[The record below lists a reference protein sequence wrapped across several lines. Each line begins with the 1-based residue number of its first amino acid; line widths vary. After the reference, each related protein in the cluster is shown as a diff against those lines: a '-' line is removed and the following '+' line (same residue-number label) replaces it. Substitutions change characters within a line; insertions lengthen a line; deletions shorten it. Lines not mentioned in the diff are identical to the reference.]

1 MPGLSSVSKAYFVTL
16 ASLPTSAGLAVY
28 GWSHG
33 DYATVTGGAMWL
45 GFSLLAGYWLRRGAA
60 NIDKAIRVLDAAADG
75 KLDARVEGVKGSGN
89 IGRMLLR
96 LNHVLDQTQGFAKQA
111 DAAMKAA
118 AEKHF
123 EQKMEPGGLH
133 GDFQRYAED
142 VNATLTAME
151 SDVKRLSQFEA
162 QMLGAA
168 VTISMTVN
176 EGAIANARIVGG
188 IRDAMEQ
195 AQAMAAATEEMVAGV
210 NEISHSSV
218 SAASR
223 SSEAQGMTDDARRV
237 VDAAMGEFAS
247 IETAVG
253 DAAQRVDG
261 LAKASEA
268 IGEILS
274 SIESIAGQTNLLA
287 LNATIE
293 AARAG
298 DAGKGFAVVATEV
311 KNLAGQTAKAT
322 EDIGNRIANLRQEM
336 AGIVTTMN
344 RGAEAVA
351 KGREAMQSM
360 GGRIGSVSEAVSFSS
375 EHMTEVS
382 RVLAQQAAAANQIS
396 GGVQN
401 VAHRAGENAAAIEA
415 SSKALMSVS
424 QEMASL
430 LGVLADRDIPN
441 KIIMLAKADHVIW
454 KKRLVDMMVGAG
466 KLNPDELASEKNC
479 RLGKWYYGP
488 GSMTFRD
495 HPAFRSL
502 EEPHR
507 VVHQNGIEAVRLFN
521 NGQVDDAMRRIAVVE
536 EASVSVISCLDQ
548 LMRAGSLNA
557 APAKAAGF

>member
-1 MPGLSSVSKAYFVTL
+1 MAGLSSVSKAYLVTL

-33 DYATVTGGAMWL
+33 DYATVTGGVMWL

-60 NIDKAIRVLDAAADG
+60 NIDKAIKVLDAAANG
-75 KLDARVEGVKGSGN
+75 KLDARVEGVSGRGN
-89 IGRMLLR
+89 IGKMLLQ

-142 VNATLTAME
+142 VNATLSAME

-162 QMLGAA
+162 LMLHDA

-188 IRDAMEQ
+188 IRDAMDR

-210 NEISHSSV
+210 NEISHSSE

-223 SSEAQGMTDDARRV
+223 STEAQGMTDDARRV

-253 DAAQRVDG
+253 DAARRVDG

-268 IGEILS
+268 IGDILS

-336 AGIVTTMN
+336 A
-344 RGAEAVA
+344 
-351 KGREAMQSM
+351 
-360 GGRIGSVSEAVSFSS
+360 
-375 EHMTEVS
+375 
-382 RVLAQQAAAANQIS
+382 
-396 GGVQN
+396 
-401 VAHRAGENAAAIEA
+401 
-415 SSKALMSVS
+415 
-424 QEMASL
+424 SL
-430 LGVLADRDIPN
+430 LAVLADRDIPD

-454 KKRLVDMMVGAG
+454 KKRLIDMMVGSG
-466 KLNPDELASEKNC
+466 KLNPDELAHEKNC

-488 GSMTFRD
+488 GSMAFRD
-495 HPAFRSL
+495 YAAFRAL

-507 VVHQNGIEAVRLFN
+507 TVHQNGIEAVRLFN
-521 NGQVDDAMRRIAVVE
+521 NGQVEEAMARIAKVE

-548 LMRAGSLNA
+548 LMRAGSFNA

>member
-1 MPGLSSVSKAYFVTL
+1 MASMSSVSKALVVTYV
-16 ASLPTSAGLAVY
+16 SLPVSAALTAYSFTQGDMLAA
-28 GWSHG
+28 GS
-33 DYATVTGGAMWL
+33 GAVWL
-45 GFSLLAGYWLRRGAA
+45 ALALVSGYWLRRGNA
-60 NIDKAIRVLDAAADG
+60 NIDKEIKVLEQAADG
-75 KLDARVEGVKGSGN
+75 KLDARVQGVSGRGN
-89 IGRMLLR
+89 IGRMLLQ
-96 LNHVLDQTQGFAKQA
+96 LNHVLDQTQAFARQA

-123 EQKMEPGGLH
+123 DEKMAPDGLH
-133 GDFQRYAED
+133 GDFQRYAAD
-142 VNATLTAME
+142 VNATLAAME
-151 SDVKRLSQFEA
+151 GDVRRLAAFEA
-162 QMLGAA
+162 QMLSAA

-210 NEISHSSV
+210 NEISHSSQ

-223 SSEAQGMTDDARRV
+223 STEAQSMTNETRQV
-237 VDAAMGEFAS
+237 VEAAMGEFAA

-268 IGEILS
+268 IGDILS
-274 SIESIAGQTNLLA
+274 SIESIAEQTNLLA

-311 KNLAGQTAKAT
+311 KSLAGQTAKAT
-322 EDIGNRIANLRQEM
+322 EDIGHRIDNLRQEM
-336 AGIVTTMN
+336 AGIVATMK
-344 RGAEAVA
+344 RGADAVA

-360 GGRIGSVSEAVSFSS
+360 GGRIGSVGDAVSFSA

-382 RVLAQQAAAANQIS
+382 RVLSQQAAAANQIS
-396 GGVQN
+396 GGVQS
-401 VAHRAGENAAAIEA
+401 VAQRAGDNARAIDA

-424 QEMASL
+424 QEMAAL
-430 LGVLADRDIPN
+430 LGALADRDIPN

-454 KKRLVDMMVGAG
+454 KKRLIDMMVGAG
-466 KLNPDELASEKNC
+466 KLNPDELSSEKSC

-488 GSMTFRD
+488 GSMSFRD
-495 HPAFRSL
+495 HAAFRAL

-507 VVHQNGIEAVRLFN
+507 AVHQNGIEAVRLFN
-521 NGQVDDAMRRIAVVE
+521 AGQVDDALARVAKVE

-548 LMRAGSLNA
+548 LMNAATLSA
-557 APAKAAGF
+557 APARSAAF